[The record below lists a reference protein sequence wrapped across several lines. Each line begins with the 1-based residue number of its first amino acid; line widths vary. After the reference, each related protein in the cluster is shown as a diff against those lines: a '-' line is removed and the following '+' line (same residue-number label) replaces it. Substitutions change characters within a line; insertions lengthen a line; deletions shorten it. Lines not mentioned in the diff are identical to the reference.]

1 MGCKILKRVAWPW
14 PCPFQGRFLISRV
27 GLAMINQCSKYEV
40 SRFTRCEAM
49 NSGAKCTN
57 WGSWGRLSVTQGHS
71 GSSAMSPF
79 DRVHTTSYST
89 LIETMCLSYTFSR
102 CSRLFVESRRFDPP
116 HLHLTPPQGVIP
128 VEFHWDLWHPKT
140 GFPGLSCGVV
150 CVILRLAVLVELR
163 LVTDRRTDTG
173 PRLVPRMH
181 SKLCPPSLSKSSFA
195 RSNSSVGTQ
204 KWFLSPGSRGR
215 TRRSGGSGWDAP
227 LKLKAILLSYDCPM
241 KSQICYFLRI
251 L

>member
-1 MGCKILKRVAWPW
+1 MGCKILKRVALPW

-57 WGSWGRLSVTQGHS
+57 WGSWGRLWVTQGHS

-128 VEFHWDLWHPKT
+128 VEFRWDLWHPKNWI
-140 GFPGLSCGVV
+140 PWAIVWC
-150 CVILRLAVLVELR
+150 CLRDPTFSRFSRAPTCDR
-163 LVTDRRTDTG
+163 QTDGHRATAST
-173 PRLVPRMH
+173 
-181 SKLCPPSLSKSSFA
+181 A
-195 RSNSSVGTQ
+195 
-204 KWFLSPGSRGR
+204 
-215 TRRSGGSGWDAP
+215 DA
-227 LKLKAILLSYDCPM
+227 
-241 KSQICYFLRI
+241 
-251 L
+251 